1 MDCAWVDRPKLH
13 PGLCQRVERNGQLL
27 CGPTAP
33 AAAPAAPF
41 PTLVAAA
48 AVCAATA
55 ATSAAAAALAAGDAA
70 AALSTSVGACRAF
83 RGQRDR

>member
-27 CGPTAP
+27 CGPTAAP

-48 AVCAATA
+48 AACA

-83 RGQRDR
+83 RGQRDH

>member
-33 AAAPAAPF
+33 AAPF

-48 AVCAATA
+48 AACAATA

-83 RGQRDR
+83 RGPRDH